1 MMYYA
6 QLRKPD
12 IANGE
17 GIRVSLFVSGCTL
30 RCPECFN
37 QAYQNFHFGQ
47 PWTSA
52 ESQQLLAWLQDPL
65 IKGLTVLGGEPFQ
78 NTEGLRPLLTQV
90 RQQFSADWEQACARG
105 LASQDPYA
113 CQKNIWIYSGYTFE
127 ALLEDPRRLDLLKL
141 CDVLV
146 DGPFVP
152 ALHSPSLSFR
162 GSKNQRLLD
171 VPASLRQKQAV
182 LYRPERYI

>member
-1 MMYYA
+1 MYYA

-37 QAYQNFHFGQ
+37 QDYQNFCFGK
-47 PWTSA
+47 PWTTA
-52 ESQQLLAWLQDPL
+52 EDQLLLDSLADPI

-78 NTEGLRPLLTQV
+78 NTEGLLPILTRV
-90 RQQFSADWEQACARG
+90 RQQFAADRKQACASG

-113 CQKNIWIYSGYTFE
+113 SQKNIWIYSGYTFE
-127 ALLEDPRRLDLLKL
+127 SLLENSQRLSLLKL

-146 DGPFVP
+146 DGPFIS
-152 ALHSPSLSFR
+152 ALYSPSLSFR
-162 GSKNQRLLD
+162 GSRNQRLLD
-171 VPASLRQKQAV
+171 VSASLMEGRAV
-182 LYRPERYI
+182 LYRPDHYI